1 MYVAR
6 AREVIEA
13 EAQGLLRLK
22 ERLDDSFDRAVEMI
36 LNCRGKVIFT
46 GMGKPGHLG
55 KKLAATFSSTG
66 TPSFFVHPAE
76 GLHGDSG
83 MVESRDVVIAISNS
97 GETAELLAFLRIV
110 EQVGAPVIAMTGR
123 TDSTLAKK
131 AAVVLDVSA
140 PREADQYNLVPS
152 VTVAVTL
159 GMGDALAIVLM
170 EKRGFGPSDFARF
183 HPGGSLGARLSQ
195 ELDEEA
201 SGG

>member
-1 MYVAR
+1 PERNKSLNRRVER
-6 AREVIEA
+6 GKQVIEA
-13 EAQGLLRLK
+13 EAQGLMLLK
-22 ERLDDSFDRAVEMI
+22 DRLDGNFDKAVEMI

-131 AAVVLDVSA
+131 AAV
-140 PREADQYNLVPS
+140 
-152 VTVAVTL
+152 
-159 GMGDALAIVLM
+159 
-170 EKRGFGPSDFARF
+170 
-183 HPGGSLGARLSQ
+183 
-195 ELDEEA
+195 
-201 SGG
+201 